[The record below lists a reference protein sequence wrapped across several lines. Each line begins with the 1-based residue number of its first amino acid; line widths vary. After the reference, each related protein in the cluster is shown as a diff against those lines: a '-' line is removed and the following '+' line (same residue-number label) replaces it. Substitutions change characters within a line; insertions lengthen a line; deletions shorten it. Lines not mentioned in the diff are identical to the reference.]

1 MNSWC
6 HVAIKEEQKD
16 YNLPQPDGSIRPLN
30 PPPRNFNDFENS
42 DDWGFVNK
50 VIKDDPEGQTRPGAP
65 GQAQGFNQNQPS
77 GNPIHPVET
86 QISAKK
92 KVGPGRPRR
101 GDIRDLP
108 QTNFEKGF
116 EEQCKICLRVYKR
129 RDKFEE
135 DQRAHMDQFNFDESC
150 TCPTCKCHI
159 PRKWDLNPHYKNVH
173 PEMNAGCC
181 PVCLAILPPKQL
193 RHHFHARHP
202 PKSHLCSQCGQS
214 FYSPSELS
222 VHIACKH
229 EAGGNHVCE
238 QCGKVF
244 HHKSRLNSHIFKAHR
259 PTSSTPCNIC
269 GRLFNSRAM
278 AISHNRT
285 VHMGARPFKV

>member
-6 HVAIKEEQKD
+6 QVAIKEEQKD

-30 PPPRNFNDFENS
+30 PPPRNFNNFENT

-50 VIKDDPEGQTRPGAP
+50 VIKDDPEGQTRPGVL

-77 GNPIHPVET
+77 GNPVQPVET
-86 QISAKK
+86 QIGAKK

-135 DQRAHMDQFNFDESC
+135 DQRAHMEQFNFDESC

>member
-6 HVAIKEEQKD
+6 QVAIKEEQKD
-16 YNLPQPDGSIRPLN
+16 YNIPQPDGSIRPLN
-30 PPPRNFNDFENS
+30 PTPRNFNEFENT
-42 DDWGFVNK
+42 DEWGFVNK
-50 VIKDDPEGQTRPGAP
+50 VIKDDPEGQTRTGIPEQTP
-65 GQAQGFNQNQPS
+65 GFNYNQNNQTS
-77 GNPIHPVET
+77 GPAHPAGT
-86 QISAKK
+86 IGAKK

-222 VHIACKH
+222 V
-229 EAGGNHVCE
+229 
-238 QCGKVF
+238 
-244 HHKSRLNSHIFKAHR
+244 R
-259 PTSSTPCNIC
+259 
-269 GRLFNSRAM
+269 
-278 AISHNRT
+278 
-285 VHMGARPFKV
+285 

>member
-1 MNSWC
+1 MVVIKIVTIGTFILLRYIILLYTVGGNSWC
-6 HVAIKEEQKD
+6 QVAIKEEQKE
-16 YNLPQPDGSIRPLN
+16 YNIPQPDGAIRPP
-30 PPPRNFNDFENS
+30 PPPRSFNDFENT

-50 VIKDDPEGQTRPGAP
+50 VIKDDPEGQNRGVSNPTVANNYHQAGGNAPAAP
-65 GQAQGFNQNQPS
+65 GTNN
-77 GNPIHPVET
+77 
-86 QISAKK
+86 KK

-108 QTNFEKGF
+108 QSNFEKGF

-222 VHIACKH
+222 VSYI
-229 EAGGNHVCE
+229 
-238 QCGKVF
+238 
-244 HHKSRLNSHIFKAHR
+244 SR
-259 PTSSTPCNIC
+259 
-269 GRLFNSRAM
+269 
-278 AISHNRT
+278 
-285 VHMGARPFKV
+285 